1 MALLTKD
8 DLIFGVF
15 LRSSAGEDL
24 LALFVFE
31 RDARD
36 FCRLYTKNR
45 GDDVP
50 RVFYRRLDNED

>member
-1 MALLTKD
+1 MALLNYE
-8 DLIFGVF
+8 DLVF
-15 LRSSAGEDL
+15 EVYLRTAAGEDL
-24 LALFVFE
+24 LACFAFE

-50 RVFYRRLDNED
+50 RVFYRRFDREN